1 MGMDHKHRQGASFDP
16 ETVEILKTVLED
28 AWASLVP
35 AQQALTTKSD
45 MAARIL
51 EAAADGE
58 LDPAKLRTTALIF
71 SIR

>member
-1 MGMDHKHRQGASFDP
+1 MGLDHNHRQGRLFDP
-16 ETVEILKTVLED
+16 ETVEVLKTVLED

-35 AQQALTTKSD
+35 TEQARTSKSE

-58 LDPAKLRTTALIF
+58 RDPAKLRTMALVF